1 MALKLISAA
10 DNYPV
15 TLAEAKEHCRVNFDD
30 DDAKITIY
38 LAAATAHAEAFTGRA
53 LVDQTW
59 ELTFDAFPTN
69 ELQIPMPP
77 LIEVISVIYDDAAGD
92 AQTLADS
99 AYFVDDQSE
108 PAWLVPPDET
118 WPTPFEGINAVRIRY
133 RAGYVDNDASPPSGT
148 VPYDIKAAILL
159 YVGTLY
165 ANREHVVI
173 GQTATTMPW
182 ACEQLLRPHRVH
194 LGMA

>member
-10 DNYPV
+10 ENYPV
-15 TLAEAKEHCRVNFDD
+15 TLVEAKSHLRVDFDN
-30 DDAKITIY
+30 DDAMIELYI
-38 LAAATAHAEAFTGRA
+38 AAATAHAEAFLGRA

-59 ELTFDAFPTN
+59 EATFDAFPDN

-77 LIEVISVIYDDAAGD
+77 LIEVISVTYDDAAGD
-92 AQTLADS
+92 AQVLDVS
-99 AYFVDDQSE
+99 GYVVDDQSE
-108 PAWLVPPDET
+108 PAWLVPPNET
-118 WPTPFEGINAVRIRY
+118 WPTIFDGINAVRVRF
-133 RAGYVDNDASPPSGT
+133 RAGYVDNQASPTGD

-182 ACEQLLRPHRVH
+182 ACEQLLRPHGVH